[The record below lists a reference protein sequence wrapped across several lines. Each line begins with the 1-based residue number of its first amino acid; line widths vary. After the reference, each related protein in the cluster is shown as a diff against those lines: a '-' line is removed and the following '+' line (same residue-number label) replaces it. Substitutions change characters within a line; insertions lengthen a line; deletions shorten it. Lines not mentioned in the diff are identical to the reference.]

1 MRASTLMQSSFPI
14 ITKHMTE
21 LESAIHAAREAGKL
35 LRENYMRPHQ
45 VDYKGIINMVT
56 EVDRESEHLIY
67 SLLHADFPEYGF
79 LGEEDIRSLSQK
91 ETYWIVDPVDG
102 TSNYARGYPLFAV
115 SIALERNGE
124 MVLGVVYNPVLDE
137 LFTAE
142 KGQGAQLNGKSLRVS
157 ITDDLGKS
165 LVASGFPYDTWS
177 TSANNLAEWSRFLL
191 RTISARCDGCASLD
205 FCHVACGRVDGYWE
219 IGLDAWDM
227 AAGALIV
234 QEAGGVVT
242 LISGAPFT
250 PYQHSVLASNG
261 HLHQA
266 MMAVLN
272 QPR

>member
-1 MRASTLMQSSFPI
+1 MPSRISLFPI
-14 ITKHMTE
+14 MKKPMTE
-21 LESAIHAAREAGKL
+21 LESAIHAAREAGQL

-45 VDYKGIINMVT
+45 VDFKGIINMVT
-56 EVDRESEHLIY
+56 EVDRESERMIY
-67 SLLHADFPEYGF
+67 TLLNSDFPDYGF
-79 LGEEDIRSLSQK
+79 LGEEDIRSHSQK
-91 ETYWIVDPVDG
+91 ETFWIVDPVDG

-115 SIALERNGE
+115 SIALESNGE
-124 MVLGVVYNPVLDE
+124 VVLGVVYSPVLDE

-142 KGQGAQLNGKSLRVS
+142 KGQGARLNSKPLHVS

-177 TSANNLAEWSRFLL
+177 TPVNNLAEWSRFLL

-205 FCHVACGRVDGYWE
+205 FCHVASGRVDGYWE

-250 PYQHSVLASNG
+250 PYQRSVLASNG
-261 HLHQA
+261 HLHKA
-266 MMAVLN
+266 MMEILN

>member
-1 MRASTLMQSSFPI
+1 MAKP
-14 ITKHMTE
+14 MTE
-21 LESAIHAAREAGKL
+21 LESAIHAAREAGQL
-35 LRENYMRPHQ
+35 LCEKYMRPHQ
-45 VDYKGIINMVT
+45 VDYKGIINIVT
-56 EVDRESEHLIY
+56 EVDRESERLIY
-67 SLLHADFPEYGF
+67 TLLHRDFPDYGF
-79 LGEEDIRSLSQK
+79 LGEEDIRSHSQK
-91 ETYWIVDPVDG
+91 GTIWIVDPVDG

-124 MVLGVVYNPVLDE
+124 VVLGVVYSPVLDE

-142 KGQGAQLNGKSLRVS
+142 KGRGAQLNGKPLQVS
-157 ITDDLGKS
+157 TTAELGKS

-177 TSANNLAEWSRFLL
+177 TPANNLAEWSRFLL

-219 IGLDAWDM
+219 VGLDAWDM

-234 QEAGGVVT
+234 QEAGGLVT
-242 LISGAPFT
+242 LITGAPFT

-261 HLHQA
+261 YLHQV

-272 QPR
+272 QLE